1 MLHNHIKQNGARK
14 NSSAALVYSRALA
27 PAPLAAVQ
35 LCDLGLQR
43 GQLLVAGLARA
54 QRVS

>member
-1 MLHNHIKQNGARK
+1 MLHNRIKENGASK
-14 NSSAALVYSRALA
+14 NSSAALVYSCTLA